1 MSRHLERIRGVKCHP
16 DQIIITSGLQQSL
29 DYICQFL
36 GNTKR
41 CVLMEDP
48 IYPKVREIFRKN
60 HYPIIT
66 ADIDDKGLEL
76 T

>member
-1 MSRHLERIRGVKCHP
+1 MGVTAVYFSP
-16 DQIIITSGLQQSL
+16 T
-29 DYICQFL
+29 

-41 CVLMEDP
+41 SVLMEDP
-48 IYPKVREIFRKN
+48 SYPKVRKIFRKN